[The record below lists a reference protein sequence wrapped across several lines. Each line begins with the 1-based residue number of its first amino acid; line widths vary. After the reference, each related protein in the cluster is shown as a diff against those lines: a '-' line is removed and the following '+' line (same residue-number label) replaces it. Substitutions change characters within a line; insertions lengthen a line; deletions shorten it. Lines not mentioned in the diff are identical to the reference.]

1 MLISMSSL
9 LACMI
14 VLLGETVLPGPGE
27 ANSLISTSV
36 FSSAEEFR
44 QEMSYPSLTKLPAPI
59 ISTREATE
67 RKRLLIQAGAAP
79 SLSPLRAALERP
91 LMWVSRC
98 DPRLGW
104 SMGWQA
110 LRVGWVSPLAPIRNE
125 LECFILVSDTFLS
138 KHPWVLV
145 MCN

>member
-27 ANSLISTSV
+27 ANSLISTSA